1 MSPSVHQRS
10 LAVLLLLAAGCSRGP
25 DIFTPPIERRPIEG
39 VVPDLAEFTE
49 MGAPLASH
57 HLVRDFL
64 DAPAGQIYRWTNQQP
79 TLRFHVRRT
88 ANRILR
94 LDFVVADVT
103 FKDTGPVTVTVTVNG
118 RTLGAVRY
126 DSPGEKRFEKP
137 VPADWLDA
145 DPTIVSVE
153 IDKVWVSKTDGARLG
168 VMLRGAGF
176 VP

>member
-1 MSPSVHQRS
+1 MLPKLS
-10 LAVLLLLAAGCSRGP
+10 A
-25 DIFTPPIERRPIEG
+25 F
-39 VVPDLAEFTE
+39 
-49 MGAPLASH
+49 
-57 HLVRDFL
+57 LVRDFL

-79 TLRFHVRRT
+79 TMRFHVRRT
-88 ANRILR
+88 ANRLLR
-94 LDFVVADVT
+94 LDFIVADVT
-103 FKDTGPVTVTVTVNG
+103 FKDTGPVTVSVKVNG

-126 DSPGEKRFEKP
+126 DAPGEKRFEKT

-168 VMLRGAGF
+168 VMFLRAGF